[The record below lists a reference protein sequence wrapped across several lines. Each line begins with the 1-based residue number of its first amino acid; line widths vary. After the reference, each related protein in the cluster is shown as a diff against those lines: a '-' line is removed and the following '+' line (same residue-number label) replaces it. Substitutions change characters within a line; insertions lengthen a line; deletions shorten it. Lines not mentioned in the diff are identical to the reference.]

1 MDVTVLEKNYAM
13 SVTGETLLK
22 RDFKKSPT

>member
-1 MDVTVLEKNYAM
+1 MGVTVLEKPCVM